1 MEYALSRTASAWKEL
16 KKDKKTV
23 IAFRGGCG
31 LFLSENRKE
40 HHSMSGTNTSGWP
53 FAEDTSGEGLD
64 INAIF
69 GGGAPASDLN
79 PFDAPAEQTEETI
92 EPAQTEE
99 PAQRDWS
106 YRH

>member
-1 MEYALSRTASAWKEL
+1 
-16 KKDKKTV
+16 
-23 IAFRGGCG
+23 
-31 LFLSENRKE
+31 
-40 HHSMSGTNTSGWP
+40 MSGTNTSGWP